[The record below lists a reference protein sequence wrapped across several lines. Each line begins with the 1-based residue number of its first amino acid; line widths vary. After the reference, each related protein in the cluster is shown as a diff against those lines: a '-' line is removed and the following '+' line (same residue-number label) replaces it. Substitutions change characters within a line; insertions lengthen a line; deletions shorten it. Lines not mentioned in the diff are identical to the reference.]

1 MTEKKGNRIDL
12 QRFFI
17 RKRKKLQTV
26 FMPISNND
34 ISKIDENYLSIK
46 VSPYSIVYTVI
57 DDMDQVILRQEINR
71 ISEKTAFSV
80 LNEHFYNQPELNIS
94 GENVTVLFENSEY
107 QLIPNEF
114 FREEDALFFFETEF
128 GKLNDETLKFIPLPK
143 WGIHVTFRV
152 PQNLLSLFEE
162 KYPDLELTHQIVRM
176 LRTKIDKIHEGLYVN
191 VRKNAIDV
199 IVEKENRILLA
210 NSFDVK
216 TNEDICYFLL
226 NIFEKLNLDNEQ
238 FKLCLLFED
247 AFNRELLDVL
257 KNYFRWVEI
266 M

>member
-1 MTEKKGNRIDL
+1 M
-12 QRFFI
+12 
-17 RKRKKLQTV
+17 
-26 FMPISNND
+26 
-34 ISKIDENYLSIK
+34 
-46 VSPYSIVYTVI
+46 
-57 DDMDQVILRQEINR
+57 DDKEQAVLRQEINR
-71 ISEKTAFSV
+71 MSEKTAFSA

-128 GKLNDETLKFIPLPK
+128 GKSNDETLKHIHLPK

-152 PQNLLSLFEE
+152 SQNLLSLFEQ

-176 LRTKIDKIHEGLYVN
+176 LRYQIDKMHEGVYVN

-199 IVEKENRILLA
+199 IVEKENQLLLV

-226 NIFEKLNLDNEQ
+226 NIFEKLNLDNES
-238 FKLCLLFED
+238 FKLYIFFED
-247 AFNRELLDVL
+247 VFSRELLDVL
-257 KNYFRWVEI
+257 NNYFRRVE
-266 M
+266 MM

>member
-1 MTEKKGNRIDL
+1 MAIRSDDITKKD
-12 QRFFI
+12 
-17 RKRKKLQTV
+17 
-26 FMPISNND
+26 D
-34 ISKIDENYLSIK
+34 NYLSIK
-46 VSPYSIVYTVI
+46 VSPYSIVYTVM
-57 DDMDQVILRQEINR
+57 DDKEQVVLRQEINR
-71 ISEKTAFSV
+71 MSEKTAFSA

-128 GKLNDETLKFIPLPK
+128 GKSNDETLKFIPLPK

-162 KYPDLELTHQIVRM
+162 KYPELELTHQIVQL
-176 LRTKIDKIHEGLYVN
+176 LRNKIDKMHEGTYVN

-199 IVEKENRILLA
+199 IVEKENRLLLA

-226 NIFEKLNLDNEQ
+226 NVYEKLNLDNER
-238 FKLCLLFED
+238 FKLCILFEE

-257 KNYFRWVEI
+257 NNYFRAIELI
-266 M
+266 